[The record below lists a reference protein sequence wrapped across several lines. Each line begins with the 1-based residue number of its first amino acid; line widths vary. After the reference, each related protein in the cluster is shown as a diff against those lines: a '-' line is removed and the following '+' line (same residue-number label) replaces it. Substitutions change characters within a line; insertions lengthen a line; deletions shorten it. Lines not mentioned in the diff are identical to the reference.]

1 VLARDDVAWT
11 EDADALGLVRL
22 VTGGYA
28 ARKPYRP
35 ALQDALGSYLNSGI
49 EVENSRPLIEAATTA
64 CGSLSEMLSP
74 HPLKP
79 GFVVLP
85 GKTRDDFIAA
95 LPSERSGPLAVGAMQ
110 RPTRA
115 WTVDERPVGRDVTA
129 PGRSCEAAFRTSK
142 SVRSNDRSARNA
154 IAPRRQPGRP
164 LRAERDRP
172 APATRTTAI
181 VAFAAAPRAIAL
193 ATVRS
198 SRSGSAR
205 AAARY
210 WIRP

>member
-1 VLARDDVAWT
+1 
-11 EDADALGLVRL
+11 
-22 VTGGYA
+22 
-28 ARKPYRP
+28 
-35 ALQDALGSYLNSGI
+35 
-49 EVENSRPLIEAATTA
+49 
-64 CGSLSEMLSP
+64 MLSP

-164 LRAERDRP
+164 LSLLSPLRLARSRWRQCDRP
-172 APATRTTAI
+172 DPALREPRRATGFDHEQSSAPIGADAPVQRN
-181 VAFAAAPRAIAL
+181 AFAAVAGRPEAR
-193 ATVRS
+193 RS
-198 SRSGSAR
+198 VSTNDRLSTDRVNLLSAQRRKVDRS
-205 AAARY
+205 AAFCCAQ
-210 WIRP
+210 